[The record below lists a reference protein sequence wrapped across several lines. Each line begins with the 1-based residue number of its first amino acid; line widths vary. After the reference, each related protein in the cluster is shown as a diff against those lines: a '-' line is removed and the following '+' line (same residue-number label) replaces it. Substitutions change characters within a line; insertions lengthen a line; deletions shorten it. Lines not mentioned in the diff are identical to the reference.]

1 MMQGPWISHRQP
13 KTKLSEYLWDNKSK
27 LLYVYN
33 RRLKYTT
40 LALDANVYLQWINF
54 TNRLLLTPIP
64 HIFNFNYK
72 KFWHEALTRLSLT
85 KTCSRVMKQVYE
97 TFISVKLLISW
108 PVKRKRFYIE
118 IVEKEP
124 AQSQH

>member
-1 MMQGPWISHRQP
+1 MVQGPRISLRQP
-13 KTKLSEYLWDNKSK
+13 EAKLSEYVSDNKSK

-33 RRLKYTT
+33 RRLKNTT
-40 LALDANVYLQWINF
+40 LVLDVNIYLQWINF
-54 TNRLLLTPIP
+54 TNRLLLRPIF
-64 HIFNFNYK
+64 HIFNFSWEN
-72 KFWHEALTRLSLT
+72 FWHKALKQILLT

-108 PVKRKRFYIE
+108 PVKRKRFHMK